1 MRSAKIKTENNLKIW
16 MSLSR
21 DINLPAVNVTRNI
34 YIQKKKYMYCI
45 YKKMSFNPRFQTGL
59 PLAYY
64 LRKVETL
71 YLTFLLIYL
80 KFIFIKNN

>member
-1 MRSAKIKTENNLKIW
+1 

-21 DINLPAVNVTRNI
+21 DINLPAVNLTRNI
-34 YIQKKKYMYCI
+34 YIQKKNMCI